1 MILTSLSGC
10 IFEDEE
16 PSSNGEVLAVFNYSP
31 SENIRVGDT
40 ISFDASSSTPND
52 GRLTYRWDFD
62 NDSSVDKTGMTA
74 EWSYDSPG
82 TKTIVLTISDGSI
95 TSEQIRE
102 LTIAVATAV
111 EPTAEITQYADSED
125 CEDNDID
132 EERYIVLWMCH
143 YDKSQTDRDVSET
156 TTVSLDAS
164 NSAAGNVDEYISE
177 YNWDIDLN
185 IDADNDGDF
194 ENDAD
199 YSGETVTWADVV
211 PGEYKIKLNIINSQ
225 DMVDS
230 DTIKVYVSYAA
241 KWSDLD
247 EDTHIVLWMCYY
259 EKSQTDR
266 DVSETTSVSLDA
278 SNSVAGNPDEYI
290 SEYNWDLDLN
300 DDADNDGDSEND
312 ADLTGESITWNE
324 VEPGEYKIKLNIINS
339 QDMVDSDTIKVYVSY
354 AAKWSD
360 FEIGSNTSSN
370 NENELDF
377 DVSISYDKDSG
388 NTIKKAVA
396 ELTYPQQDDDCF
408 GPGTNNCRAKLDV
421 YAYNEDDDE
430 ARNTS
435 SVGLDQR
442 NDGDDCDGANDCVFL
457 TISAYLFGDS
467 DNEGTYGD
475 GDWTFKIENR
485 EKAND
490 LRVESFIIRLVY
502 V

>member
-1 MILTSLSGC
+1 MKLHFSPLLLASMMILTSLSGC

-74 EWSYDSPG
+74 EWSYDSSGP
-82 TKTIVLTISDGSI
+82 KTIVLTISDGVR
-95 TSEQIRE
+95 TSEQIKE

-111 EPTAEITQYADSED
+111 EPVAEITQYNDAED
-125 CEDNDID
+125 CEDDDI
-132 EERYIVLWMCH
+132 
-143 YDKSQTDRDVSET
+143 
-156 TTVSLDAS
+156 
-164 NSAAGNVDEYISE
+164 
-177 YNWDIDLN
+177 
-185 IDADNDGDF
+185 
-194 ENDAD
+194 
-199 YSGETVTWADVV
+199 
-211 PGEYKIKLNIINSQ
+211 
-225 DMVDS
+225 
-230 DTIKVYVSYAA
+230 
-241 KWSDLD
+241 D

-290 SEYNWDLDLN
+290 SEYNWDIDLN
-300 DDADNDGDSEND
+300 IDADNDGDFEND
-312 ADLTGESITWNE
+312 ADYSGETVTWAD
-324 VEPGEYKIKLNIINS
+324 VVPGEYKIKLNIINS

>member
-1 MILTSLSGC
+1 MMVLVSLSGC
-10 IFEDEE
+10 LFEEE
-16 PSSNGEVLAVFNYSP
+16 ETSSNNDLLAVFNYSP
-31 SENIRVGDT
+31 SDNIRVGDT

-111 EPTAEITQYADSED
+111 EPIAEITQYADTED

-199 YSGETVTWADVV
+199 YSGETVTWADV
-211 PGEYKIKLNIINSQ
+211 
-225 DMVDS
+225 
-230 DTIKVYVSYAA
+230 
-241 KWSDLD
+241 
-247 EDTHIVLWMCYY
+247 
-259 EKSQTDR
+259 
-266 DVSETTSVSLDA
+266 
-278 SNSVAGNPDEYI
+278 
-290 SEYNWDLDLN
+290 
-300 DDADNDGDSEND
+300 
-312 ADLTGESITWNE
+312 
-324 VEPGEYKIKLNIINS
+324 EPGEYKIKLNIKNS

-360 FEIGSNTSSN
+360 FEIGSNTSN
-370 NENELDF
+370 NNELDF
-377 DVSISYDKDSG
+377 DVSITYDRDSENHK
-388 NTIKKAVA
+388 NTISKAVA
-396 ELTYPQQDDDCF
+396 ELTYPQQDDGCIN
-408 GPGTNNCRAKLDV
+408 TLANNCRAKLDV

-442 NDGDDCDGANDCVFL
+442 NDGDDCDEANDCVFL
-457 TISAYLFGDS
+457 TISSYTFGDS

-485 EKAND
+485 ERAND